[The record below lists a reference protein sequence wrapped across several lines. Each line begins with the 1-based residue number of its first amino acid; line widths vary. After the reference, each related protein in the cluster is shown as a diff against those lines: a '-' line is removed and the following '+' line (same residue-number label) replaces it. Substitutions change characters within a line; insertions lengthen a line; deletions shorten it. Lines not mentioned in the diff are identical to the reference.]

1 MHYALCALL
10 MFEGTQLPPP
20 DLPALCKHYRLPPT
34 PSLYSPE
41 LLCFPWIAAT
51 AEMRMTPTMI
61 LKRDIKIKN
70 IQGVPKNALSELLFC
85 ETKFEG
91 MWPEFRKCV
100 FLGHPIIYRLFDTIW
115 AQ

>member
-1 MHYALCALL
+1 

-41 LLCFPWIAAT
+41 LICFPWIAAT

-70 IQGVPKNALSELLFC
+70 KKGVPKKMHFLNCRFC
-85 ETKFEG
+85 ETKFEVCG
-91 MWPEFRKCV
+91 LNSENA
-100 FLGHPIIYRLFDTIW
+100 FLGHPIDNL
-115 AQ
+115 